1 MPATTATFGIAQK
14 PSFVPVTPVAAGV
27 RTTGDVQ
34 DGEIAITGSR
44 VREENGSRTVV
55 VPWVETIYYGK
66 QQNGYH
72 GGATPQEM
80 VSPLVILMDK
90 TSTYSGLFPC
100 EYPKPEWWSAPP
112 VASLMVEEPR
122 TPVAVVVSK
131 MAQRLSSTTS
141 SRRMRS
147 RPLLPSRSV
156 PQASNGFCRVARP
169 SVRLGGLQRSERTCS
184 PPCS

>member
-1 MPATTATFGIAQK
+1 M
-14 PSFVPVTPVAAGV
+14 
-27 RTTGDVQ
+27 
-34 DGEIAITGSR
+34 
-44 VREENGSRTVV
+44 REENGSRTVV

-122 TPVAVVVSK
+122 TPVAVVVPK
-131 MAQRLSSTTS
+131 WPR
-141 SRRMRS
+141 
-147 RPLLPSRSV
+147 
-156 PQASNGFCRVARP
+156 
-169 SVRLGGLQRSERTCS
+169 GLFDDQLDEDAEAGC
-184 PPCS
+184 